1 MWLECWSDGNPAAQY
16 LWIDWTSGRRT
27 AGRVYRV
34 DRGSDDAVIV
44 EPTDLTLQCHSN
56 NVIAQRSYVA
66 VSSNISINLTT
77 AAAAAPCNQR
87 TYVYNC
93 SRNQNSTWGLV
104 RIRVK
109 NKGLATGRA

>member
-93 SRNQNSTWGLV
+93 SRNQKFYLGARTDSSKKQGLDH
-104 RIRVK
+104 
-109 NKGLATGRA
+109 G